1 MNDQSCKLSH
11 FRGQFHDADCMTTP
25 AGRDPTG
32 FHSTIISLI
41 LAEPG
46 STRNRAVDQCAEAEA
61 LDQDQ
66 SQPHRTSEKL
76 RWRPSG
82 GGESA
87 LRAVKRWRFEAGDR
101 ESTTT
106 VELKVE
112 DQPMHSF
119 YPLSSPAPRGL
130 DVPCSMMPWHEI
142 L

>member
-1 MNDQSCKLSH
+1 MNHQACKLSP

-25 AGRDPTG
+25 SGLDPTA

-46 STRNRAVDQCAEAEA
+46 STRNRAVDQCGEAGSRSVPTAPYAEKI
-61 LDQDQ
+61 
-66 SQPHRTSEKL
+66 H
-76 RWRPSG
+76 WRPSG
-82 GGESA
+82 GGSPP
-87 LRAVKRWRFEAGDR
+87 LRAVKGWRFEAGDQ

-119 YPLSSPAPRGL
+119 YPLSSPAPGGL